1 MRTVRVARPVAAM
14 ILIVLGAGCGS
25 IQLANTRESP
35 APPLDPVFR
44 TVRIETTGCGL
55 APNRTGSGVAIG
67 DGLVVTVAHL
77 VARADNLVALVGS
90 SERVDAVITAVDLNL
105 DLALLRIPPN
115 EIPNIQMS
123 SANVGTGGLIVGGA
137 ASGNVPFVVKE
148 VVRLSIEEI
157 LGTERHSRLGY
168 ELEAATTTGDS
179 GAGAYD
185 GNNRL
190 IGIVFATGQEG
201 GSTWITASTEI
212 EDFLAAHDSEDT
224 LVECDP
230 ETSRIV
236 VP

>member
-1 MRTVRVARPVAAM
+1 M
-14 ILIVLGAGCGS
+14 ILIVLGTGCGS
-25 IQLANTRESP
+25 IQLANTRESLP
-35 APPLDPVFR
+35 PPLDPVHR

-55 APNRTGSGVAIG
+55 APDRTGSGVAIG
-67 DGLVVTVAHL
+67 DGLVLTVAHL
-77 VARADNLVALVGS
+77 VARADNLAALVGNGES
-90 SERVDAVITAVDLNL
+90 VGAVVTAVDLSL
-105 DLALLRIPPN
+105 DLALLRIPPD
-115 EIPNIQMS
+115 EIPSIQMS
-123 SANVGTGGLIVGGA
+123 SANEGTGGLIVGGA
-137 ASGNVPFVVKE
+137 TSGTVPFVVKE

-157 LGTERHSRLGY
+157 LGAERHSRLGY
-168 ELEAATTTGDS
+168 ELEAATTAGDS

-201 GSTWITASTEI
+201 GSTWITASAEI
-212 EDFLAAHDSEDT
+212 EDFLAAHESDDP